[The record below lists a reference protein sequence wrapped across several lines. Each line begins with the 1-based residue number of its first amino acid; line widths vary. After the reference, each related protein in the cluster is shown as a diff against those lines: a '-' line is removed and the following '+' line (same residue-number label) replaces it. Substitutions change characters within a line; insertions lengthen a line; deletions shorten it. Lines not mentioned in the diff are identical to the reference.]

1 MAPLLRIE
9 FPDDPMMRV
18 SHETI
23 YLSLFVEGGGELRRE
38 LRAARALQGRV
49 RCWER

>member
-1 MAPLLRIE
+1 M

-23 YLSLFVEGGGELRRE
+23 YQSLFVQTKGTLK
-38 LRAARALQGRV
+38 AS
-49 RCWER
+49 